1 MGISGAVPLL
11 LRRLALMP
19 VLVFAVLV
27 FTYAITQ
34 IAPGD
39 PVRIIAGQRQ
49 IEPEQAQQIR
59 EEYGLDG
66 NFAERFGN
74 YFVGLITRGDLGPS
88 YYYRSPTRSV
98 QELLGERIWVS
109 TQINLIVLALVFGL
123 GIPLGVY
130 AGTRRGTWKDPAT
143 IAFWKI
149 FDSIPA
155 PIFIVL
161 VALLLVEGL
170 APVFNAFGFNVPAA
184 WTPGDPASFLVPV
197 ISLSV
202 PALGGT
208 ARFVRVSLLTTLDD
222 DYVRTAQAKG
232 LTERRVLY
240 GHVLRNALLPLSTVI
255 GLSIVGVITGS
266 IIIETRYGV
275 PGVGAFLFD
284 SINQRDFN
292 VVLGFT
298 LLTATLFI
306 VVNGVIDIV
315 YMFIDPRIRYT
326 ARFA

>member
-306 VVNGVIDIV
+306 VVNGVIDII

>member
-1 MGISGAVPLL
+1 MGISGAIPLL
-11 LRRLALMP
+11 LRRLALVP
-19 VLVFAVLV
+19 VLVFAVLL

-39 PVRIIAGQRQ
+39 PVRIIAGQRE
-49 IEPEQAQQIR
+49 IEPEQAQLIR
-59 EEYGLDG
+59 EEYGLEG
-66 NFAERFGN
+66 NFVERFGN
-74 YFVGLITRGDLGPS
+74 YFVGLVTRGDLGPS

-109 TQINLIVLALVFGL
+109 AQINLIVTAILFGL

-130 AGTRRGTWKDPAT
+130 AGVRRGTWKDPAV
-143 IAFWKI
+143 IGFWKI

-170 APVFNAFGFNVPAA
+170 APVFNAFGFNVPAI

-197 ISLSV
+197 VSLTV
-202 PALGGT
+202 PALGGM
-208 ARFVRVSLLTTLDD
+208 ARFVRVSMLTTLDD
-222 DYVRTAQAKG
+222 DYVRTARAKG
-232 LTERRVLY
+232 LTDRRILY

-255 GLSIVGVITGS
+255 GLSIVGVIGGS

-275 PGVGAFLFD
+275 PGVGAFMFD
-284 SINQRDFN
+284 SILQRDFN

-306 VVNGVIDIV
+306 VVNAVVDV
-315 YMFIDPRIRYT
+315 AYMFIDPRIRYT

>member
-109 TQINLIVLALVFGL
+109 TQINLIVLALVFAL

-197 ISLSV
+197 VSLSV

>member
-1 MGISGAVPLL
+1 MGISGAIPLL
-11 LRRLALMP
+11 LRRLALVP
-19 VLVFAVLV
+19 VLVFAVLL

-39 PVRIIAGQRQ
+39 PVRIIAGQRE
-49 IEPEQAQQIR
+49 IEPEQAQLIR
-59 EEYGLDG
+59 EEYGLEG
-66 NFAERFGN
+66 NFVERFGN
-74 YFVGLITRGDLGPS
+74 YFVGLVTRGDLGPS

-109 TQINLIVLALVFGL
+109 AQINLIVTAILFGL

-130 AGTRRGTWKDPAT
+130 AGVRRGTWKDPAV
-143 IAFWKI
+143 IGFWKI

-170 APVFNAFGFNVPAA
+170 APVFNAFGFNVPAI

-197 ISLSV
+197 VALTV
-202 PALGGT
+202 PALGGM
-208 ARFVRVSLLTTLDD
+208 ARFVRVSMLTTLDD
-222 DYVRTAQAKG
+222 DYVRTARAKG
-232 LTERRVLY
+232 LTDRRILY

-255 GLSIVGVITGS
+255 GLSIVGVIGGS

-275 PGVGAFLFD
+275 PGVGAFMFD
-284 SINQRDFN
+284 SILQRDFN

-306 VVNGVIDIV
+306 VVNALVDV
-315 YMFIDPRIRYT
+315 AYMFIDPRIRYT
-326 ARFA
+326 ARFT

>member
-1 MGISGAVPLL
+1 MGISGAIPLL
-11 LRRLALMP
+11 LRRLALVP
-19 VLVFAVLV
+19 VLVFAVLA
-27 FTYAITQ
+27 FTYAVTQ

-39 PVRIIAGQRQ
+39 PVQIIAGQRE
-49 IEPEQAQQIR
+49 IEPEQADRIR
-59 EEYGLDG
+59 EEFGLNG
-66 NFAERFGN
+66 NYIERFGN
-74 YFVGLITRGDLGPS
+74 YLVGLVTRGDLGPS
-88 YYYRSPTRSV
+88 YYYRAPTRSV
-98 QELLGERIWVS
+98 QELLSERIWVS
-109 TQINLIVLALVFGL
+109 AQINLIVVALVFAL
-123 GIPLGVY
+123 GVPLGVY

-155 PIFIVL
+155 PMFIVL
-161 VALLLVEGL
+161 VVLLLVEGL
-170 APVFNAFGFNVPAA
+170 APVFNAFGFNVPAV

-197 ISLSV
+197 LALTIPS
-202 PALGGT
+202 LGGM
-208 ARFVRVSLLTTLDD
+208 ARFVRVSVLTTIDD

-255 GLSIVGVITGS
+255 GLSVVGVITGS

-306 VVNGVIDIV
+306 VVNALIDIL
-315 YMFIDPRIRYT
+315 YLFIDPRIRYT
-326 ARFA
+326 ARFS